1 MCFLLECVY
10 RIISKAYLRN
20 IISHFAARS
29 AWANVLGKE
38 LASIAEVAFSKSY
51 ATR

>member
-1 MCFLLECVY
+1 MRFLLECVY
-10 RIISKAYLRN
+10 RNLSKDQLGN
-20 IISHFAARS
+20 VLIQFAVRS

-38 LASIAEVAFSKSY
+38 LASMAEVVFSKSY